1 MSLVG
6 GLSLR
11 TKIAAMLIVPIAG
24 MLYFAQGQLRDT
36 WSIARETSQLEQLA
50 KFAGLSGNLVH
61 QLQKER
67 GFTAGYIG
75 SKGARF
81 ASELAAQKS
90 STDSALNNMK
100 EFLADF
106 DAGSFGAGLERKT
119 NAGLD
124 ELKRL
129 SEIRSAVT
137 GKRIELQRALRYY
150 TSINAEFLDAVSE
163 LAIRSS
169 ISELTNMAN
178 AYANFLQAKE
188 RSGVERAVLAAVFG
202 ADAFAPGMYEGFVS
216 LVSVEETYLNVFL
229 SFATQSQTD
238 FYSSKLGSETVREA
252 KRLRRLALDGADAD
266 ADVDVDGFGVD
277 PTHWFKVQT
286 GKINLLKE
294 VEDYLNEGIDELV
307 TARSAQAHNALV
319 GMAVVTAIIVIA
331 SLLLVLLVQ
340 RGIVGPVHSAAQV
353 AGAISG
359 GDLTNVVEVS
369 GSDEIGQLSS
379 GLCDMQDKL
388 KQVIGDTQ
396 SATASVKAGSA
407 EIAHGNT
414 DLSQRT
420 EEQASSLEQ
429 TASSMEQMTATV
441 KQNADNAAQ
450 ANQLAM
456 AAREEAER
464 GGEVVGRAVSA
475 MSAITASSKKIAD
488 IIGVI
493 DEIAFQTNLL
503 ALNASVEAARAGEQ
517 GRGFAVVASE
527 VRNLAGRSATA
538 AKEIKELIED
548 SVSEVEDGSQLVNES
563 GERLAE
569 IVQDVKKVTDIV
581 GEIAAASQEQSSGI
595 EEVNRAIH
603 QMDEL
608 TQQNAALVEEV
619 AAASV
624 SMGDQAQGLGD
635 IMAFFRFEQPAEA
648 DMVYRKPPARTPV
661 TPPRGVERR
670 SVERPWTSTPAPRKE
685 PVEEASTKSGQK
697 AAAAGGSVAGGSA
710 VAGGSDT
717 EWEEF

>member
-340 RGIVGPVHSAAQV
+340 RGIVGPVHSTAQV

-379 GLCDMQDKL
+379 ALCDMQDKL

-407 EIAHGNT
+407 EIAQGNT

-464 GGEVVGRAVSA
+464 GGEVVGQAVSA

>member
-407 EIAHGNT
+407 EIAQGNT

-464 GGEVVGRAVSA
+464 GGEVVGRAVSG
-475 MSAITASSKKIAD
+475 D
-488 IIGVI
+488 
-493 DEIAFQTNLL
+493 
-503 ALNASVEAARAGEQ
+503 
-517 GRGFAVVASE
+517 
-527 VRNLAGRSATA
+527 VRNHCL
-538 AKEIKELIED
+538 E
-548 SVSEVEDGSQLVNES
+548 
-563 GERLAE
+563 
-569 IVQDVKKVTDIV
+569 
-581 GEIAAASQEQSSGI
+581 
-595 EEVNRAIH
+595 
-603 QMDEL
+603 
-608 TQQNAALVEEV
+608 
-619 AAASV
+619 
-624 SMGDQAQGLGD
+624 
-635 IMAFFRFEQPAEA
+635 
-648 DMVYRKPPARTPV
+648 
-661 TPPRGVERR
+661 
-670 SVERPWTSTPAPRKE
+670 
-685 PVEEASTKSGQK
+685 
-697 AAAAGGSVAGGSA
+697 
-710 VAGGSDT
+710 
-717 EWEEF
+717 

>member
-188 RSGVERAVLAAVFG
+188 RCGVERAVLAAVFG

-379 GLCDMQDKL
+379 ALCDMQDKL

-407 EIAHGNT
+407 EIAQGNT

-503 ALNASVEAARAGEQ
+503 ALNASVKAARAGEQ

-581 GEIAAASQEQSSGI
+581 AEIAAASQEQSSGI

>member
-407 EIAHGNT
+407 EIAQGNT